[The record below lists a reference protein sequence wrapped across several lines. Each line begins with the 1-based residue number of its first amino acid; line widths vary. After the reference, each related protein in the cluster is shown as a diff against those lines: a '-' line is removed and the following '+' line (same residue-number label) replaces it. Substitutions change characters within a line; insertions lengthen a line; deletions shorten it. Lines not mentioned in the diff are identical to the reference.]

1 MKKVVL
7 VIDLNLFSYSEI
19 SHLRKKVY
27 SKNLKEISECI
38 LDNGMVDIF
47 DFETYSKEFKFL
59 GQYFSGLE
67 KYLRTALLIDYKY
80 NHLSEEGR
88 QALSVSLDKRVEFSE
103 KKKFLITI
111 LDSFEAR
118 YVLYHFYRHHA
129 PEKSTEDIEKIYEKY
144 ESVSFAT
151 MFNCMYRVY
160 VDKNW
165 KNKELW
171 F

>member
-1 MKKVVL
+1 MKKVV
-7 VIDLNLFSYSEI
+7 VVVDLNKLGYHEI
-19 SHLRKKVY
+19 DHLRKKVRRE
-27 SKNLKEISECI
+27 NLKEISSGI

-47 DFETYSKEFKFL
+47 DFKKYAKEFKFL

-67 KYLRTALLIDYKY
+67 RYLRAALLIDYKY
-80 NHLSEEGR
+80 NHLSHEGR
-88 QALSVSLDKRVEFSE
+88 EALSATLDKKVEVKQKRE
-103 KKKFLITI
+103 FLINL
-111 LDSFEAR
+111 LDSFESR
-118 YVLYHFYRHHA
+118 YILYHFYRHHA
-129 PEKSTEDIEKIYEKY
+129 PYKSVDEIEQIYEKY
-144 ESVSFAT
+144 ESISFCT